1 MIDQSIC
8 FMSMEE
14 MLDLDE
20 GKKRYK
26 GSSPWIFLLCLA
38 DHDFNVKINWQGCLS
53 VDSSPVSR
61 LEMDDM
67 SGRILFPLS
76 SVGVGGRVKLKG
88 KLGSVISEYDSFWE
102 PSIDMQIPEPIAYS
116 IEMLFKVE
124 PSSLIREEDMRELKE
139 NYLLPTLHM

>member
-1 MIDQSIC
+1 MLMSCRRKCLTWTKEKNVIKAVLHASLPFPNPQSY
-8 FMSMEE
+8 FVFA
-14 MLDLDE
+14 L
-20 GKKRYK
+20 
-26 GSSPWIFLLCLA
+26 
-38 DHDFNVKINWQGCLS
+38 KINWQGCLS

>member
-1 MIDQSIC
+1 MLQLPLASLPFPNPQSY
-8 FMSMEE
+8 FVFA
-14 MLDLDE
+14 L
-20 GKKRYK
+20 
-26 GSSPWIFLLCLA
+26 
-38 DHDFNVKINWQGCLS
+38 KINWQGCLS